1 MDKKIV
7 RKKQK
12 PKKQKNC
19 LVSFLLYFMSFL
31 LVFTISSYFSFKYFI
46 QEEELDVAAIKAGI
60 SEETGIKV
68 EIPTGSDTG
77 KIAEILKDAGVI
89 KRPFVFKFI
98 SKFNGYDG
106 RYKSGKHIVAKGL
119 EYKEIM
125 EILCAIRLPLQ
136 SL

>member
-12 PKKQKNC
+12 PKKQKNR

-68 EIPTGSDTG
+68 EIPT
-77 KIAEILKDAGVI
+77 
-89 KRPFVFKFI
+89 
-98 SKFNGYDG
+98 
-106 RYKSGKHIVAKGL
+106 
-119 EYKEIM
+119 
-125 EILCAIRLPLQ
+125 IRHW
-136 SL
+136 